1 MVRVQRSKRK
11 DSRDGMRKRDLELCS
26 NTGLLPDPCIP
37 LKRLKTGAGQ
47 HQQIDI
53 WRNPTVV
60 DMWRMDWKGT
70 REEDQFAGQCTY
82 PGQR

>member
-1 MVRVQRSKRK
+1 MH
-11 DSRDGMRKRDLELCS
+11 KRDLELCS
-26 NTGLLPDPCIP
+26 NEYWSVTGSMHSPEKLED
-37 LKRLKTGAGQ
+37 RAGQ

-53 WRNPTVV
+53 WRNPALG

-70 REEDQFAGQCTY
+70 REEDQFAGQCSY